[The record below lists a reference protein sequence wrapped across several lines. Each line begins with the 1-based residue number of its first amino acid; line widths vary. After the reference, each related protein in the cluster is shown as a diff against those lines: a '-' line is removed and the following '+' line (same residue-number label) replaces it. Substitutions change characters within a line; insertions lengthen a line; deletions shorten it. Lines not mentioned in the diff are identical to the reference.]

1 LNDDVYRDPKLEI
14 LILVKVSCSITE
26 ITDPKFENTETITA
40 ISINGTYRFL
50 EIINLII

>member
-1 LNDDVYRDPKLEI
+1 LKDDVYRDPKLEI

-26 ITDPKFENTETITA
+26 ITDPKFENIATKTA

-50 EIINLII
+50 KIINLIL